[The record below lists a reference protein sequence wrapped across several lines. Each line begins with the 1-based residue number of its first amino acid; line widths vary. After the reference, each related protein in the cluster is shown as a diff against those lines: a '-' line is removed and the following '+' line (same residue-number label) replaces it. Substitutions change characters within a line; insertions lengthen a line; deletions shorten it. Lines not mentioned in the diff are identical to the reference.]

1 MNKRIP
7 HWLCQNSNK
16 FNHIEEKLP
25 FDQHTLLS
33 LIAPRPV
40 LVASAS
46 TDPLSDPIGEFFGA
60 KHASGVYNFLNVE
73 GLGTNQ
79 LPKEDKL
86 INSRIG
92 YYIRKGRH
100 DITDIDWDNFLKFS
114 EKFL

>member
-1 MNKRIP
+1 M
-7 HWLCQNSNK
+7 
-16 FNHIEEKLP
+16 P

-40 LVASAS
+40 LVASSS

-60 KHASGVYNFLNVE
+60 KYASNVYNFLDVE

-92 YYIRKGRH
+92 YYIRRGRH